1 MRVGPAPAGRAPPRR
16 RRGRHRARP
25 SRAVPRLQGRW
36 ARSPMIRT
44 GAASTASRRA
54 RQRVGARAPAPGGRG
69 PSASPLQVTV
79 KWQKNAYDVDVDPSE
94 PPSLFK
100 AQLFALTGVP
110 VARQKIMVKG
120 GPLRDDGAWADAGV
134 KDGSRL
140 MMLGTADAPPVA
152 GEAVRFLEDE
162 PDGGDAAAAAAAG
175 APPLGPGL
183 TNLGN
188 TCYLNATLQC
198 LGRVPEL
205 GAALQAFA
213 PHAGPDPRAR
223 LAAAAASAFQALAA
237 PTGVVTP
244 GGLLA
249 ALRAAHPQFAQTGP
263 GGVPAQQD
271 AEECWT
277 QLLAGLRAALAGG
290 GGGAGSP
297 VDALFGVATRAD
309 LVCAE
314 SGETSAVESSALALK
329 CNITG
334 DVNHVTEGVA
344 LGLVEDREAR
354 SESLGRLAL
363 FAGSSRITAAPPYL
377 TVQLV
382 RFFYKADVQQK
393 AKILRKVAFPLTLDV
408 YDWCADSLKQTLD
421 GPRAAVAAAAEAA
434 AVAGRGGTVKEGERE
449 RAAHDEAAA
458 AAAPAAPAAPLA
470 PPPPSPHAGQPTGR
484 YELAAVLT
492 HKGRSADSGHYVAWA
507 AAAAAAPVAAA
518 DDAYGKPARP
528 PPPGQAPWIQYD
540 DEGVTARTAEDVLA
554 LSGGGDWHMA
564 YLLLY
569 TAVLAP

>member
-1 MRVGPAPAGRAPPRR
+1 MCARGIAPGPLTA
-16 RRGRHRARP
+16 
-25 SRAVPRLQGRW
+25 
-36 ARSPMIRT
+36 
-44 GAASTASRRA
+44 ASRR
-54 RQRVGARAPAPGGRG
+54 GARARDQRCRALAPRLA
-69 PSASPLQVTV
+69 PSTTPQVTV
-79 KWQKNAYDVDVDPSE
+79 KWQKNSYDVDVDPSQ
-94 PPSLFK
+94 PPALFK

-110 VARQKIMVKG
+110 VDRQKIMVKG
-120 GPLRDDGAWADAGV
+120 GPLRDDGAWTDAGV

-152 GEAVRFLEDE
+152 GAAVRFLEDE
-162 PDGGDAAAAAAAG
+162 PDGGEAAAAAAAG
-175 APPLGPGL
+175 APALGPGL

-205 GAALQAFA
+205 GRALAAFV
-213 PHAGPDPRAR
+213 PRAGPDPRAR
-223 LAAAAASAFQALAA
+223 LAAAAASVFESLAA
-237 PTGVVTP
+237 PAGVVTP

-249 ALRAAHPQFAQTGP
+249 ALRAAHPQFAQAGP

-277 QLLAGLRAALAGG
+277 QLLAGLRAALAD
-290 GGGAGSP
+290 GGAGGGSP
-297 VDALFGVATRAD
+297 VDALFGVKTHAT
-309 LVCAE
+309 LTCAE
-314 SGETSAVESSALALK
+314 TGETSTVASASLALK

-334 DVNHVTEGVA
+334 DVNHVTEGVS
-344 LGLVEDREAR
+344 LGLKEDREAH
-354 SESLGRLAL
+354 SETLGRLAL
-363 FAGSSRITAAPPYL
+363 FAGSSRIVAAPPYL

-393 AKILRKVAFPLTLDV
+393 AKILRKVAFPLTLDI
-408 YDWCADSLKQTLD
+408 YDWCDDALKAALD

-449 RAAHDEAAA
+449 RAVADGGDTAMA
-458 AAAPAAPAAPLA
+458 AAAPATAADPL
-470 PPPPSPHAGQPTGR
+470 PPSAFAGQPTGR

-507 AAAAAAPVAAA
+507 AAAPLTPSPPAA
-518 DDAYGKPARP
+518 DGKPARP
-528 PPPGQAPWIQYD
+528 PPPTAAPWTQYD

-569 TAVLAP
+569 KAVLAP